1 MIAFYA
7 VVMVQYDVVLTVI
20 GVVIALLNLV
30 AIRFSAR
37 RRTAASRRFEQEQG
51 KVLATSFTGLQMM
64 ETLKA
69 GGTESDFFA
78 RWAGFQAKSIGA
90 EQDLAVSSSYLS
102 VVPTLLTGIT
112 TAAILIV
119 GGERVIGGT
128 LSLGVLVAFQYL
140 LAAFS
145 APVNDLVALG
155 GELQEIDA
163 GMVRLDD
170 VLDYP
175 TDPVLADHVAAD
187 ADAGGDARLAGG
199 FELRDITFGYSRLEP
214 PLLDGF
220 DLAVKP
226 GARVAL
232 IGGSGSGKSTV
243 ARILCGLYQPWSGE
257 VLFDGRPRSSYP
269 RDVMVNSLAL
279 VDQDIVLFEG
289 TVTDNIA
296 LWDDT
301 RPEPQVVQAG
311 RDAAIH
317 TDIASRAGG
326 YASGVA
332 EGGRNWSG
340 GQRQRLEIARA
351 LVTEPAILVLDE
363 ATSALDPT
371 TEQYIDDRLR
381 RRGCTCLIVAHRL
394 STIRDCDEILVLDR
408 GRIVQRGTHDELMAA
423 GGLYTD
429 LIAAA

>member
-1 MIAFYA
+1 MI
-7 VVMVQYDVVLTVI
+7 
-20 GVVIALLNLV
+20 
-30 AIRFSAR
+30 
-37 RRTAASRRFEQEQG
+37 
-51 KVLATSFTGLQMM
+51 

-90 EQDLAVSSSYLS
+90 EQDLAVSTSYLS
-102 VVPTLLTGIT
+102 VVPTLLTGLT

-119 GGERVIGGT
+119 GGERVIAGT
-128 LSLGVLVAFQYL
+128 LSIGVLVAFQYL

-155 GELQEIDA
+155 SELQEIDA

-175 TDPVLADHVAAD
+175 TDPVLD
-187 ADAGGDARLAGG
+187 AHDPTDGDVDTGTRLAGA
-199 FELRDITFGYSRLEP
+199 FELRSITFGYNRLEP

-220 DLAVKP
+220 DLVVQP

-232 IGGSGSGKSTV
+232 IGGSGSGKSTI

-257 VLFDGRPRSSYP
+257 VLFDGLPRASYP
-269 RDVMVNSLAL
+269 RQVMVNSLAL
-279 VDQDIVLFEG
+279 VDQEIVLFEG
-289 TVTDNIA
+289 TVTDNIT

-301 RPEPQVVQAG
+301 RPEQQVVRAG

-317 TDIASRAGG
+317 ADVAARAGG
-326 YASGVA
+326 YGSLVA
-332 EGGRNWSG
+332 EAGRNWSG

-351 LVTEPAILVLDE
+351 LVTEPAIVVLDE

-371 TEQYIDDRLR
+371 TEQHIDDRLR
-381 RRGCTCLIVAHRL
+381 QRGCTCLIVAHRL
-394 STIRDCDEILVLDR
+394 STIRDCDEIVVLER
-408 GRIVQRGTHDELMAA
+408 GTIVQRGTHEELMAA
-423 GGLYTD
+423 GGLYTE
-429 LIAAA
+429 LIAAS